1 MGKKTSQK
9 FITLTSVVMAA
20 IMIVYVALMFVTIN
34 KHDYSETQSS
44 SEFINAISSG
54 NVKLNNENYDIKD
67 VKCVSAGK
75 EIDLKSLKGSDND
88 IKQALIDDMGY
99 KLISTETDKR
109 GAVTYNVTADSDPS
123 FEVDWTA
130 YNSPAKLIWFPQ
142 HPTSKDFISEMKSEY
157 YRAQDVEYDIN
168 DVVLFPVLMFV
179 LGIAGAVLI
188 VVFSKRGF
196 FLVFPFAFIVTG
208 LIAHI
213 NGFIGSTTPQMFIY
227 SIFKDMNSAVF
238 TAQFVVVIL
247 TIVAFIVSV
256 YFRLQHHKAV
266 KAEEAA
272 YYAQNA

>member
-9 FITLTSVVMAA
+9 FITLTSVIMAV

-34 KHDYSETQSS
+34 KHDYAETQSS
-44 SEFINAISSG
+44 SEFINAINSG
-54 NVKLNNENYDIKD
+54 NVKLNNESYDIKD
-67 VKCVSAGK
+67 VKCVSGGK
-75 EIDLKSLKGSDND
+75 EIDLKALKGSDNE
-88 IKQALIDDMGY
+88 IKQTLIDEMGY
-99 KLISTETDKR
+99 KLISTDKDKR
-109 GAVTYNVTADSDPS
+109 GSTTYNITADSDPS
-123 FEVDWTA
+123 FDVEWTA

-142 HPTSKDFISEMKSEY
+142 HPTAKDFISEMKSKY

-179 LGIAGAVLI
+179 LGIAGAVLV

-196 FLVFPFAFIVTG
+196 FLIFPFAFIVTG

-227 SIFKDMNSAVF
+227 SIFKDMNSTVF
-238 TAQFVVVIL
+238 TVQFMVVIL
-247 TIVAFIVSV
+247 TIIAFAASV
-256 YFRLQHHKAV
+256 YFRIQHHKAV
-266 KAEEAA
+266 KAEEVA

>member
-9 FITLTSVVMAA
+9 FITLTSVIMAA

-34 KHDYSETQSS
+34 KHDYAETQSS
-44 SEFINAISSG
+44 SEFINAINSG
-54 NVKLNNENYDIKD
+54 NVKLNNESYDIKD
-67 VKCVSAGK
+67 VKCVSGGK
-75 EIDLKSLKGSDND
+75 EIDLKALKGSDNE
-88 IKQALIDDMGY
+88 IKQTLIDEMGY
-99 KLISTETDKR
+99 KLISTDKDKR
-109 GAVTYNVTADSDPS
+109 GSTTYNITADSDPS
-123 FEVDWTA
+123 FDVEWTA

-142 HPTSKDFISEMKSEY
+142 HPTAKDFISEMKSKY

-179 LGIAGAVLI
+179 LGIAGAVLV

-213 NGFIGSTTPQMFIY
+213 NGFMGSTTPQMFIY
-227 SIFKDMNSAVF
+227 SIFKDMNSTVF
-238 TAQFVVVIL
+238 TVQFVVVIL
-247 TIVAFIVSV
+247 TIIAFAASV
-256 YFRLQHHKAV
+256 YFRIIHHKAV